1 MNNHLLNVSN
11 LSVDF
16 TKNNTLVR
24 AVDDISFHVDEGE
37 ILGIAGESGS
47 GKSVSTTAMVKL
59 LNPRSAKISG
69 EVSFEGKNILKL
81 TSKALRAIRGRD
93 ISMIFQDPMNSL
105 TPVYTVGQQIV
116 EQIRTHQSISR
127 SEAKK
132 MAIDLLDRV
141 RIPAA
146 SRRVHSYPHELSGGM
161 RQRVAIAMALS
172 CNPKLLIADEPTT
185 ALDVTTQAQ
194 VLGLM
199 RELKDEFGTA
209 IILIT
214 HDMGVLAGMCDRIQI
229 MYSGRTVE
237 SGPRREVLDQPRHP
251 YTWGLL
257 GAVPSVRGDRA
268 RRLVAIP
275 GSAPGAQPV
284 EQLQGCGFRD
294 RCPVAFDKCVY
305 TPPLEPSSPNPHHVD
320 ACWLEPGE
328 RGTRRAE
335 VEQQR
340 LYGETTAVPEPQE
353 EVL

>member
-1 MNNHLLNVSN
+1 MNSHLLSVNN
-11 LSVDF
+11 LCVDF
-16 TKNNTLVR
+16 VKDKTTVR
-24 AVDDISFHVDEGE
+24 AVDNVSFHIDEGE

-69 EVSFEGKNILKL
+69 EVSFQGKDVLSL
-81 TSKALRAIRGRD
+81 PSKALRSIRGKD

-116 EQIRTHQSISR
+116 EQIRVHESISR
-127 SEAKK
+127 AKAK
-132 MAIDLLDRV
+132 NKAIDLLNRV

-146 SRRVHSYPHELSGGM
+146 ERRFHAYPHELSGGM

-229 MYSGRTVE
+229 MYSGRIVE
-237 SGPRREVLDQPRHP
+237 SGPRRELLDVPRHP

-257 GAVPSVRGDRA
+257 GAVPSVRGERES
-268 RRLVAIP
+268 RLVAIP
-275 GSAPGAQPV
+275 GSAPGAQPL
-284 EQLQGCGFRD
+284 EKLEGCGFRD
-294 RCPVAFDKCVY
+294 RCPVAFDRCIE
-305 TPPLEPSSPNPHHVD
+305 TPPLTPSTANPSHTD
-320 ACWLEPGE
+320 ACWLGAEA
-328 RGTRRAE
+328 RDAKRAE
-335 VEQQR
+335 VEMLR
-340 LYGETTAVPEPQE
+340 KTSVKTGASNVGEEA
-353 EVL
+353 L